1 MTQRGGLQGVI
12 RTLLPEM
19 IVSESPQLV
28 IDQRQDRLQRLAI
41 PVSPM
46 KKEFTQLL
54 GGSWAHYSRAHH
66 NAEC

>member
-1 MTQRGGLQGVI
+1 VI
-12 RTLLPEM
+12 RTLLPKLV
-19 IVSESPQLV
+19 VSEAPQLV

-54 GGSWAHYSRAHH
+54 GGGWAHLPSRVRS
-66 NAEC
+66 